1 MNFYEQEMRQMF
13 QGKPLLQD
21 AKFTGRTMLAKLDD
35 DLRVKLQFIATHI
48 SGQYNAILAT
58 VINRID
64 GEVDRQTF
72 KFSDIIGMVQRQNLS
87 PIAPHMWEYDG
98 KASWYTPVND
108 LDKAAIAETV
118 TNYLSMYRAEEL
130 AVPTQ
135 DQTPLYLYPASYAR
149 DNWQLE
155 EYRASR
161 NACLACKDAIES
173 AISAHYQNNRMNP
186 AAVSD
191 VLEKFRPEQ
200 VAYVLACTVQ
210 HKDWDGRFSLDNK
223 AWAKTVTT
231 HKDRGSYGNDGT
243 LQFVIDKSHPCL
255 VDLFVTHLRKE
266 LEISKPSVRG
276 SLAQRM
282 QQPPTEKT
290 PARKDPER

>member
-1 MNFYEQEMRQMF
+1 MF

-35 DLRVKLQFIATHI
+35 DLRVKLQFITTHI

-72 KFSDIIGMVQRQNLS
+72 KFSDIIGTVQRPNLS

-108 LDKAAIAETV
+108 LSKAAIAETV
-118 TNYLSMYRAEEL
+118 TNYLSMYRVEEL

-135 DQTPLYLYPASYAR
+135 NQTPLYLYPASYAR

-161 NACLACKDAIES
+161 NACLACKDTIEK
-173 AISAHYQNNRMNP
+173 AISAHYSNNRLNP
-186 AAVSD
+186 AAISV

-200 VAYVLACTVQ
+200 VAFVLACTLH
-210 HKDWDGRFSLDNK
+210 HKDWDARFSQDNK
-223 AWAKTVTT
+223 AWAKTVPIC
-231 HKDRGSYGNDGT
+231 KEKGSYGNDST
-243 LQFVIDKSHPCL
+243 LQFVIDQTHPGAL
-255 VDLFVTHLRKE
+255 DLFVTHIRKE
-266 LEISKPSVRG
+266 TELTKPSVRE
-276 SLAQRM
+276 SLSQS
-282 QQPPTEKT
+282 TT
-290 PARKDPER
+290 PSKGKAPVRKEIGR